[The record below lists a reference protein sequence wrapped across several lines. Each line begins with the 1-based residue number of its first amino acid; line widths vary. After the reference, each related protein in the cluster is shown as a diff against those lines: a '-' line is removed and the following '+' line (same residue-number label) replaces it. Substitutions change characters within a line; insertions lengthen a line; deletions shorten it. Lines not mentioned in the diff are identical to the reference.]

1 MSPLYKDTGR
11 AGSGPTLVTPFNLI
25 SSEKL
30 GFPTKATLS
39 GTERQ
44 DLGIFCGAKFTPR
57 RTPLLTGHQPNA
69 APLSCLRAG
78 NGPNG
83 CRPHESHASRT
94 TGTCGESW
102 GWGAGGSGS
111 FSPPPFRHA
120 AGGAVRGRRS
130 LWSLTV
136 RLALASGGT
145 AHKTLA
151 EKSGQSCGSGDP
163 PAAPRPG
170 PGAAVHDGEALPS
183 SGSRL

>member
-11 AGSGPTLVTPFNLI
+11 AGSGPTLVTPFILI

-39 GTERQ
+39 GTGRQ

-78 NGPNG
+78 NATNG
-83 CRPHESHASRT
+83 HRPHKSHASRT

-111 FSPPPFRHA
+111 FSPPPFWRA
-120 AGGAVRGRRS
+120 AGGGVRGRRS

-151 EKSGQSCGSGDP
+151 EKSGQSRGSGDP

-183 SGSRL
+183 SGLRL